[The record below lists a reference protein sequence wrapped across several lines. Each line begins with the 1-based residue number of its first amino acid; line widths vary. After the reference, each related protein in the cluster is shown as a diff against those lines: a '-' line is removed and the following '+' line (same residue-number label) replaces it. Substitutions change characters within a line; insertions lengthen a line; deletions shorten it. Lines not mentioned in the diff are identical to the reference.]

1 MTVYTNNLP
10 ARVNRTWEMVRQFS
24 NQERL
29 LLAKALL
36 DSVIAP
42 VLTEKS
48 AEGSDEEADW
58 QHLSLTAFAADW
70 DNADDAIYDNWRE
83 HYNV

>member
-1 MTVYTNNLP
+1 MTFDTDNLP
-10 ARVNRTWEMVRQFS
+10 PRVNQTWEMIRHFS
-24 NQERL
+24 KQERL

-42 VLTEKS
+42 VTDNTE
-48 AEGSDEEADW
+48 DEESDW
-58 QHLSLTAFAADW
+58 QHLSLTAFTADW

>member
-1 MTVYTNNLP
+1 MTLHMDNLP
-10 ARVNRTWEMVRQFS
+10 ARVNQMWEMARQFS
-24 NQERL
+24 KQERL

-42 VLTEKS
+42 AATEES
-48 AEGSDEEADW
+48 DW
-58 QHLSLTAFAADW
+58 QNLSLTAFTADW

>member
-1 MTVYTNNLP
+1 MDALP
-10 ARVNRTWEMVRQFS
+10 TRVNQTWEMARQFS
-24 NQERL
+24 KQERL

-36 DSVIAP
+36 DSVVAP
-42 VLTEKS
+42 TAAGKI
-48 AEGSDEEADW
+48 DEELDW
-58 QHLSLTAFAADW
+58 QNLSLTAFAADW

>member
-1 MTVYTNNLP
+1 MTLYVDNLP
-10 ARVNRTWEMVRQFS
+10 TRVNRTWEMVRQFS
-24 NQERL
+24 KQERL

-42 VLTEKS
+42 AVTEES
-48 AEGSDEEADW
+48 DW
-58 QHLSLTAFAADW
+58 QNLSLTAFAADW

>member
-1 MTVYTNNLP
+1 MTLYTDNLP
-10 ARVNRTWEMVRQFS
+10 PRVNQTWEMIRRFS
-24 NQERL
+24 KQERL

-42 VLTEKS
+42 TTDS
-48 AEGSDEEADW
+48 ALDEDSDW
-58 QHLSLTAFAADW
+58 QHLSLTSFTADW